1 MNKERT
7 YGQALWHELVEHLP
21 YALIAVASGLGLLSF
36 FTVFAFDTMTPAMV
50 HKSADILFHN
60 FHFMHIAFAATGV
73 MVTFLRFS
81 KNLFK
86 GLLVGA
92 VTTITF
98 CLLSDVIVPYF
109 GGNLLGV
116 HMHFHFCFID
126 EIVNV
131 APFLFVGLLIGS
143 ILGMYSPHDHHKHDH
158 DHHSVLFHTLHILT
172 STFASIFYLIAHGF
186 VAWYAHIGMVFLIT
200 LVAVVLPCTLSDLV
214 APIFFAG
221 VKK

>member
-1 MNKERT
+1 VDIKRS
-7 YGQALWHELVEHLP
+7 YSHALWHELVEHLP
-21 YALIAVASGLGLLSF
+21 YALIAVATGLGLLSF
-36 FTVFAFDTMTPAMV
+36 FTVFAFDSMTPTMV
-50 HKSADILFHN
+50 NKAADILFHN

-81 KNLFK
+81 RNLVK
-86 GLLVGA
+86 GLLVGM
-92 VTTITF
+92 VTTVTF
-98 CLLSDVIVPYF
+98 CLLSDVIVPYL

-131 APFLFVGLLIGS
+131 APFLFVGLLIGAVIGS
-143 ILGMYSPHDHHKHDH
+143 SSHDHHSNHH

-172 STFASIFYLIAHGF
+172 STFASIFYLISHGF